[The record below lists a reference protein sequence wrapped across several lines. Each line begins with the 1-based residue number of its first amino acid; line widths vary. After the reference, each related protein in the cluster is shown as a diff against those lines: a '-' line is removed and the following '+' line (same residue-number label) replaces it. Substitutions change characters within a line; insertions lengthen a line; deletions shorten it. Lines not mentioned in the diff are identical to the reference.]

1 MPFTRI
7 LFFSLVSILLFGMFN
22 ACTERYDIQL
32 DEGFTRLVV
41 DGTITNDSMHHV
53 ILLSTST
60 SYFANQLPPAVSE
73 ASIYL
78 RDENQ
83 TFLFIESEETK
94 GKYVSQDAFA
104 AKPGRAYNLEINLR
118 SAVGER
124 ENYTAQTT
132 MPNTVFRQDSIVLE
146 YQQVFDFYLLKLY
159 AFDPP
164 GPDYYK
170 FDAMVNQNMFTDTAS
185 RSLIVDDRFFDGNNT
200 NGLGVMFI
208 RSDEIQPGDT
218 LTLITSAV
226 SKEYYEFFVQLRL
239 ESGQSNPLFSGPPA
253 NVQSNIQ
260 EGGLGFFDA
269 RIVSRSSI
277 IVPDDP
283 KNP

>member
-1 MPFTRI
+1 
-7 LFFSLVSILLFGMFN
+7 MFN
-22 ACTERYDIQL
+22 ACTERYDIKL

-41 DGTITNDSMHHV
+41 DGTITNESMHHV

-60 SYFANQLPPAVSE
+60 SYFDNQLPPAVSD

-78 RDENQ
+78 SDENQ

-104 AKPGRAYNLEINLR
+104 AKPGTAYNLEINLN
-118 SAVGER
+118 SAVGEK
-124 ENYTAQTT
+124 ENYTAETI
-132 MPNTVFRQDSIVLE
+132 MPNTAFKQDSIVLE

-170 FDAMVNQNMFTDTAS
+170 FDAMVNQKMITDTAS

-218 LTLITSAV
+218 LTLITAAV
-226 SKEYYEFFVQLRL
+226 SKDYYDFFVQLRL

-253 NVQSNIQ
+253 NVESNIQ
-260 EGGLGFFDA
+260 EGGLGYFDA
-269 RIVSRSSI
+269 RIVNRSSI

>member
-1 MPFTRI
+1 MRFTRI
-7 LFFSLVSILLFGMFN
+7 LSISLVSILLLGVFN
-22 ACTERYDIQL
+22 ACTERYDIKL

-41 DGTITNDSMHHV
+41 DGTITNDSIHHV
-53 ILLSTST
+53 IYLSTST
-60 SYFANQLPPAVSE
+60 SYFNNQLPPAISD

-78 RDENQ
+78 SDENQ
-83 TFLFIESEETK
+83 TFQFIESEETK

-104 AKPGRAYNLEINLR
+104 AKPGKTYNLEINL
-118 SAVGER
+118 STAVGEK
-124 ENYTAQTT
+124 ENYTARTI
-132 MPNTVFRQDSIVLE
+132 MPNTAFKQDSIVLE

-170 FDAMVNQNMFTDTAS
+170 FDAMVNQKMITDTAS

-218 LTLITSAV
+218 LTLITAAV
-226 SKEYYEFFVQLRL
+226 SKDYYDFFVQLRI

-253 NVQSNIQ
+253 NVESNIQ
-260 EGGLGFFDA
+260 EGGLGYFDA
-269 RIVSRSSI
+269 RIVNRSSI
-277 IVPDDP
+277 IVPDNP